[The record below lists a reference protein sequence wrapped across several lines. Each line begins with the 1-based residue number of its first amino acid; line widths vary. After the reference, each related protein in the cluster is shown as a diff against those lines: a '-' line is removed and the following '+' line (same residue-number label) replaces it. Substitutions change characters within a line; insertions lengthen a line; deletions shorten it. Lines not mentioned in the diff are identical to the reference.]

1 MKMKTIFLLLNAV
14 LTAAFA
20 VIFLT
25 PLFLLGGDWFTVF
38 WSRNWPIA
46 IVFVVTLGAV
56 DAYFLANW
64 RLFRG
69 LEREDWATV
78 AGILERRV
86 FSGRWMLP
94 GQLRLLLNTYLVAS
108 NTDAIRALEAYL
120 AQHRPALI
128 PRFAVAFGIP
138 HLIAKDPSDPEEFF
152 RRLLENRRLT
162 DRDWVK
168 WNHAFSLL
176 QLKREAEAR
185 SELSQL
191 AQSTKEPVLLLL
203 VLYLVEVTGGSEGQK
218 DLLASRKTEL
228 RSRYAP
234 AAMQRAIEQSG
245 ANLQVLVLSR
255 LLQDARDWLYREDT
269 APTERPKA
277 AAPEPP
283 KAAPPEPPAR

>member
-1 MKMKTIFLLLNAV
+1 MRMKTIFLLLNVV

-25 PLFLLGGDWFTVF
+25 PLFLLGGDWFSVF

-56 DAYFLANW
+56 DAYFLLNW
-64 RLFRG
+64 RLFRS

-86 FSGRWMLP
+86 FSGRWTLP

-108 NTDAIRALEAYL
+108 NTEAIRALEVYL
-120 AQHRPALI
+120 SHHRPSHI
-128 PRFAVAFGIP
+128 RRFAVAFGIP
-138 HLIAKDPSDPEEFF
+138 HLIAKDPSDPEAFF
-152 RRLLENRRLT
+152 RGLLENRRLP

-185 SELSQL
+185 TELSEL
-191 AQSTKEPVLLLL
+191 ARSTKEPVLLLL
-203 VLYLVEVTGGSEGQK
+203 VLYLVEVTGGGPEEQK
-218 DLLASRKTEL
+218 SLLAARRTEL
-228 RSRYAP
+228 RTRYAP
-234 AAMQRAIEQSG
+234 AAMQRAIEHSS

-255 LLQDARDWLYREDT
+255 LLQDAREWLYRED
-269 APTERPKA
+269 P
-277 AAPEPP
+277 AAPR
-283 KAAPPEPPAR
+283 AAPL

>member
-56 DAYFLANW
+56 DGYFLLNW

-108 NTDAIRALEAYL
+108 NTEAIRALEAYL
-120 AQHRPALI
+120 TQHRPALI
-128 PRFAVAFGIP
+128 PRFSVAFGIP

-152 RRLLENRRLT
+152 RRLLENRRLS

-176 QLKREAEAR
+176 QLKREAEAK
-185 SELSQL
+185 SELSEL

-203 VLYLVEVTGGSEGQK
+203 VLYLVEVTGGSEEQR
-218 DLLASRKTEL
+218 DLLTARKTEL

-234 AAMQRAIEQSG
+234 VAMQRAIEQSG

-255 LLQDARDWLYREDT
+255 LLQDARDWLYRED
-269 APTERPKA
+269 
-277 AAPEPP
+277 AAPKEAP
-283 KAAPPEPPAR
+283 KVAPPESPAP